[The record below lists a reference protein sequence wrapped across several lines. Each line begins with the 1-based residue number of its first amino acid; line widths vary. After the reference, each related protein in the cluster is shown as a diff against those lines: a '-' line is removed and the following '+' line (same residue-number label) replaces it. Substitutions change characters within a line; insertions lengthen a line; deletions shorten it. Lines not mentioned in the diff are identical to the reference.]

1 MRPWIRARCGRR
13 SGPDSRWP
21 LRKGR
26 LARLLAIAPRA
37 VSDADGVARIARRG
51 GLRVHRI
58 GEQTL
63 ELVVPA

>member
-1 MRPWIRARCGRR
+1 
-13 SGPDSRWP
+13 
-21 LRKGR
+21 
-26 LARLLAIAPRA
+26 